1 MTISNFVRSIQ
12 NIMRQDAGVDGDA
25 QRISQ
30 LVWML
35 FLKVFDT
42 KEAEWEIVEEDY
54 TSIIPEKYQWRNW
67 AGDEEGITGDELLE
81 FVDNELF
88 VELSNLEIDEYTDE
102 RKILVK
108 EVFSDSY
115 NYMKS
120 GTLMR
125 KVINRINQV
134 DFDNY
139 KERHA
144 FNEIYETI
152 LKDLQSAGNSGE
164 YYTPRAV
171 TDFVIEMLDPKI
183 EDSVADF
190 ACGTGGFLVSS
201 LEYRRKK
208 NPKMSVDERET
219 MQKGLHGVEKKPM
232 PYMLGVTNLILHD
245 IDNPDILHGNSLT
258 KSLREFTEEDK
269 FDVVAMNPPFGGT
282 EQDIIQMNF
291 PKPFQTSETA
301 DLFMTL
307 IMYRLKED
315 GRAGVVLPDG
325 FFFGTDNAKLEIKK
339 KLLDEFNLHTI
350 VRLPGSVFAPYTSI
364 ATNLLFFDKNGEGT
378 DSVWYYELPLPEGY
392 KAFSKTKPMQSKHF
406 EEVKNWWNDR
416 EETERA
422 WKVTKEEIIE
432 NDYNLDLNN
441 PNVIE
446 EENHDPKELLR
457 KYNEVQNE
465 ITGLQELLKEE
476 LKDVL

>member
-42 KEAEWEIVEEDY
+42 KEEEWEVVEDDY
-54 TSIIPEKYQWRNW
+54 TPIIPEKYQWRNW
-67 AGDEEGITGDELLE
+67 AGDEEGMTGNELLE

-108 EVFSDSY
+108 EVFADSY

-183 EDSVADF
+183 EESVADF

-201 LEYRRKK
+201 LEYRRNKYDL
-208 NPKMSVDERET
+208 SVEDRENL
-219 MQKGLHGVEKKPM
+219 QNGLHGVEKKPM

-245 IDNPDILHGNSLT
+245 IDTPDILHGNSLN
-258 KSLREFTEEDK
+258 KSLREFTEKDK
-269 FDVVAMNPPFGGT
+269 FDVIAMNPPFGGT

-339 KLLDEFNLHTI
+339 KLFDEFNLHTI

-364 ATNLLFFDKNGEGT
+364 ATNLLFFNKNVEGT
-378 DSVWYYELPLPEGY
+378 DKVWYYELPLPEGY

-406 EEVKNWWNDR
+406 EEVRNWWNDR

-422 WKVTKEEIIE
+422 WQVEKEEIVGS
-432 NDYNLDLNN
+432 DYNLDINN

-446 EENHDPKELLR
+446 EDNHDPKELLR

-465 ITGLQELLKEE
+465 ITGLQELIKEE
-476 LKDVL
+476 LKEVL

>member
-42 KEAEWEIVEEDY
+42 KEEEWEIVEEDY
-54 TSIIPEKYQWRNW
+54 TPIIPEKYQWRNW

-88 VELSNLEIDEYTDE
+88 EELSNLEIDEYTDE

-134 DFDNY
+134 DFEDY

-201 LEYRRKK
+201 LEHRRKK
-208 NPKMSVDERET
+208 NPKMSVEERET
-219 MQKGLHGVEKKPM
+219 MQKEIHGVEKKPM

-258 KSLREFTEEDK
+258 KSLREFTEKDK

-291 PKPFQTSETA
+291 PKAFQTSETA

-339 KLLDEFNLHTI
+339 KLFDEFNLHTI

-364 ATNLLFFDKNGEGT
+364 ATNLLFFNKNGEGT

-392 KAFSKTKPMQSKHF
+392 KSFSKTKPMQSKHF
-406 EEVKNWWNDR
+406 EEVREWWNDR

-422 WKVTKEEIIE
+422 WQVKKEEIIE
-432 NDYNLDLNN
+432 SDYNLDMNN
-441 PNVIE
+441 PNIKE
-446 EENHDPKELLR
+446 EDNHDPKELLR

-465 ITGLQELLKEE
+465 IKGLQELLKKE